1 MAVIIF
7 PLSTACFL
15 REAFAMSDI
24 FVSYRRSDSSDVTGR
39 IFDVL
44 KSTFGTKC
52 LFKDFES
59 IPYGTDFRKEI
70 AHGVDRCRIL
80 LAIIGREWLNVED
93 DAGRRRIENPDD
105 FVRIEISSA
114 LERRIPV
121 IPVLV
126 QGAPMPAASDLPAFL
141 ESLAYQ
147 NAAKVRTDP
156 DFHND
161 MAALCTQISR
171 YLYGTDS
178 PPQGDPCAG
187 GQSTPPGRGIPA
199 NSDNSNRSISIGGS
213 ATGNVFQTGN
223 NNVASVRLT
232 PGALPPPDSV
242 DIRAELA
249 AIGELLARLQAAD
262 QKRIQRALEDAHD
275 ALKMDLPDREAFG
288 EALARALKTAGKSER
303 FVNIAGELQTHAAR
317 TAAWL
322 GEYGPELLPFVGL
335 TT

>member
-1 MAVIIF
+1 M
-7 PLSTACFL
+7 P
-15 REAFAMSDI
+15 DI

-44 KSTFGTKC
+44 RRTFGKDC

-70 AHGVDRCRIL
+70 AHGVERCRIL

-93 DAGRRRIENPDD
+93 DAGRRRILNPDD

-114 LERRIPV
+114 LERKIPV

-126 QGAPMPAASDLPAFL
+126 QGAPMPAARDLPPSL
-141 ESLAYQ
+141 ESLAFQ
-147 NAAKVRTDP
+147 NAAKVRADP

-161 MAALCTQISR
+161 MEALCTQISR

-178 PPQGDPCAG
+178 PPQSDSFAG
-187 GQSTPPGRGIPA
+187 GHSTPGRGIPA
-199 NSDNSNRSISIGGS
+199 KSDNSNSSISIGGS
-213 ATGNVFQTGN
+213 ATGNVFQTGD
-223 NNVASVRLT
+223 NNVASVQVT
-232 PGALPPPDSV
+232 QTTLPPPNSV
-242 DIRAELA
+242 DIRAELT
-249 AIGELLARLQAAD
+249 AIRELLARMQAAD
-262 QKRIQRALEDAHD
+262 QKRIERALDDAHD
-275 ALKMDLPDREAFG
+275 ALSMDPPDRDVFG
-288 EALARALKTAGKSER
+288 ESLARALKSARKSDR
-303 FVNIAGELQTHAAR
+303 FATVAGELQGHVTR

-322 GEYGPELLPFVGL
+322 GEHGRELLPLVGL